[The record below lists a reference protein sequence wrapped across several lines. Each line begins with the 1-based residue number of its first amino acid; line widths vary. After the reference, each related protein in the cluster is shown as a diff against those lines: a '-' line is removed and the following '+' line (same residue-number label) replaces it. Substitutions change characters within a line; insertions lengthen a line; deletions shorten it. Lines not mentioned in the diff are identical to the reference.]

1 MAIENI
7 NGIAD
12 AVAPEIQSNLVDLA
26 QQPMI
31 EGVTEL
37 DDGSAIIGEME
48 MEAETPIAIPF
59 DANLAEHIDEDI
71 LLSLIHI

>member
-12 AVAPEIQSNLVDLA
+12 AVAPELEANLVKLPPEA
-26 QQPMI
+26 LV

-37 DDGSAIIGEME
+37 DDGSAIIGEMDVVVWGLHLE
-48 MEAETPIAIPF
+48 VAVTQLVRI
-59 DANLAEHIDEDI
+59 
-71 LLSLIHI
+71 